1 MSHQYGWYLVDT
13 LTTAE
18 NTELVGKNERRK
30 LTIGIACEQS
40 LHLGD
45 INRDLTIRLRR
56 RPWQRRWKIAPASFQ
71 TISRLS
77 QVAQLLKRRKVML
90 ELRRGVQKEM
100 VEFIALPFPSS
111 KKLKI
116 WSFHV
121 VVVQERQRS
130 VQKSVMHVQSCCFAN
145 LILLLFEAAV
155 AVAVEAR
162 KETRKL
168 GPLARAFSRGSLR
181 SPKYEREL
189 ARRPDRRGVTYAI

>member
-1 MSHQYGWYLVDT
+1 
-13 LTTAE
+13 
-18 NTELVGKNERRK
+18 
-30 LTIGIACEQS
+30 
-40 LHLGD
+40 
-45 INRDLTIRLRR
+45 
-56 RPWQRRWKIAPASFQ
+56 
-71 TISRLS
+71 
-77 QVAQLLKRRKVML
+77 ML
-90 ELRRGVQKEM
+90 ELKRGVQKEM

-121 VVVQERQRS
+121 VVVQKRQRS